1 MAESIHMA
9 ARSKPKAKAEEDK
22 GITLDKIEDLLS
34 TGDVDV
40 RIIKEGIRKEILR
53 ILITAKEFRYII
65 DPTYGSSYKITET
78 NLKTGKVTE
87 LKYET
92 TKRIPS
98 KHRSSLTIP
107 VEIPLKMILK
117 APSLRVLDIDVSW

>member
-1 MAESIHMA
+1 MAESMP
-9 ARSKPKAKAEEDK
+9 RKRKANAKEDV
-22 GITLDKIEDLLS
+22 GITLDQIEHLLS

-40 RIIKEGIRKEILR
+40 RMLKESSRKEILR

-65 DPTYGSSYKITET
+65 DPTYGHSYEITQT

-87 LKYET
+87 LKYQT

-98 KHRSSLTIP
+98 RNKSSISIP